1 MSLTDSV
8 ITDSL
13 GYSLERNRIEGLQIL
28 NWTELDTKSANT
40 ARVLAMDAVENAGHG
55 HPGTAMALAPV
66 AHLLF
71 QKVMNH
77 SPKNSDWFA
86 RDRFILSCGHA
97 SMLLYAQLYLTGYG
111 LEIEDLKNFRKHNS
125 LTPGHPEYRH
135 TNGVEMTTG
144 PLGQGLSSAVG
155 MAIASRYWRNY
166 FDPKTSKH
174 QSIFDNYIYVIASD
188 GDLQEGVT
196 SEASSIAGHLN
207 LSNLIVIYDDNKI
220 SIDGQTNLAFTE
232 DVEKRYEAYGWDTHC
247 VELDSSGSVNIQNL
261 IQAIDKSKKS
271 DKPSFIRLKTIIAWP
286 SPNAQNTA
294 ASHGAPLGKEEV
306 SLTKKSLGFNSEE
319 SFTVSKEVLDYTR
332 SVIETGEEKY
342 KKWLEDFQSWSL
354 NNPELSKE
362 FNRLKNNEL
371 PSDLEIGLP
380 TFEAG
385 SSVASRKSGGTVLN
399 YLSEKLIE
407 LIGGSADLA
416 ESNGVALKNAAVM
429 QKPELNIA
437 NSSIGGK
444 YLHFGIRE
452 HAMASIMNGLA
463 LYGFAR
469 PFGATFLI
477 FSDYQKPAIRLA
489 SLMQLPVIYVWSHDS
504 IGLGEDGPTHQP
516 VEQLWSLRSIPGFNV
531 VRPCDANEVS
541 QAWLKI
547 IKDNKPAGI
556 VLTRQNIPTLDRKIY
571 SSEKGVL
578 KGAYILSD
586 AKNNKPELIL
596 IATGSE
602 VQLAIDAQ
610 IQLEDS
616 QISTRVVS
624 MPCVEWFLDQDK
636 KYQDE
641 VLPEMIKNRIA
652 IEAGSTVGWYRF
664 VGSAGEVIGLDQYGA
679 SSKPDIL
686 FKEYGISVEN
696 IVATAKK
703 LINKN

>member
-1 MSLTDSV
+1 MSLLDSV
-8 ITDSL
+8 TTDSL
-13 GYSLERNRIEGLQIL
+13 GYSLERKRIKGLYIL
-28 NWTELDTKSANT
+28 NWTELDTKSSNT

-71 QKVMNH
+71 NKVMNH

-97 SMLLYAQLYLTGYG
+97 SMLLYSQLYLTGYG

-125 LTPGHPEYRH
+125 LTPGHPEFGH

-166 FDPKTSKH
+166 FDPKTAVN

-220 SIDGQTNLAFTE
+220 SIDGETNLAFTE
-232 DVEKRYEAYGWDTHC
+232 DVEKRYQAYGWDTHA
-247 VELDSSGSVNIQNL
+247 VGLDSNGSVDIQKL
-261 IQAIDKSKKS
+261 IDAIEKSKKS
-271 DKPSFIRLKTIIAWP
+271 EKPSFIRLKTVIAWP
-286 SPNAQNTA
+286 APHAQNTA
-294 ASHGAPLGKEEV
+294 ASHGAPLGKDEV
-306 SLTKKSLGFNSEE
+306 KLTKESLGFNPDE
-319 SFTVSKEVLDYTR
+319 SFVVSKEVLDYTR
-332 SVIETGEEKY
+332 SVLETGEEKY
-342 KKWLEDFQSWSL
+342 NKWLQKFEDWASKNPDLNKQFKRLQTNSL
-354 NNPELSKE
+354 PDDLESN
-362 FNRLKNNEL
+362 L
-371 PSDLEIGLP
+371 PS
-380 TFEAG
+380 FEAG
-385 SSVASRKSGGTVLN
+385 ASVASRKSGGTVLN
-399 YLSEKLIE
+399 FFSEKLVE

-416 ESNGVALKNAAVM
+416 ESNGVALKNAAIM
-429 QKPELNIA
+429 QKPELNIP

-463 LYGFAR
+463 LYGFSR

-547 IKDNKPAGI
+547 IKDKKPAGI

-571 SSEKGVL
+571 ASEQGVSN
-578 KGAYILSD
+578 GAYVLSE
-586 AKNNKPELIL
+586 AKNNQAEMIL

-602 VQLAIDAQ
+602 VQLALDAQ
-610 IQLEDS
+610 KQLEELK
-616 QISTRVVS
+616 ISTRVVS
-624 MPCVEWFLDQDK
+624 MPCVEWFLTQDE
-636 KYQDE
+636 KYQKH
-641 VLPEMIKNRIA
+641 VLPKDIKKIA
-652 IEAGSTVGWYRF
+652 IEAGSTLGWYRF
-664 VGSAGEVIGLDQYGA
+664 VGSDGAVIGLDHYGA

-686 FKEYGISVEN
+686 FKDYGISVEN

-703 LINKN
+703 LIN

>member
-1 MSLTDSV
+1 VSLLDSV

-13 GYSLERNRIEGLQIL
+13 GYSLERNRIKGLQIL

-97 SMLLYAQLYLTGYG
+97 SMLLYSQLYLTGYG

-125 LTPGHPEYRH
+125 LTPGHPEFGH

-166 FDPKTSKH
+166 FDSKTAKN

-232 DVEKRYEAYGWDTHC
+232 DVEKRYQAYGWDTHL
-247 VELDSSGSVNIQNL
+247 VELDSSGNVSIQKL
-261 IQAIDKSKKS
+261 IDAIEKSKKS

-294 ASHGAPLGKEEV
+294 ASHGAPLGKDEV
-306 SLTKKSLGFNSEE
+306 ILTKESLGFNPTET
-319 SFTVSKEVLDYTR
+319 FAVSKEVLDYTR
-332 SVIETGEEKY
+332 SVVQTGEEKY
-342 KKWLEDFQSWSL
+342 KKWLEKFKEWSSK
-354 NNPELSKE
+354 NPELSKE
-362 FNRLKNNEL
+362 FDRLQSQEL
-371 PSDLEIGLP
+371 PKDLEQGLP
-380 TFEAG
+380 KFETG
-385 SSVASRKSGGTVLN
+385 SSIASRKSGGTVLN
-399 YLSEKLIE
+399 FFSEKMIE

-416 ESNGVALKNAAVM
+416 ESNGVALKNALIM
-429 QKPELNIA
+429 QKPELNIS

-547 IKDNKPAGI
+547 IQDRKPAGI

-571 SSEKGVL
+571 ASELGTS
-578 KGAYILSD
+578 KGAYILSE
-586 AKNNKPELIL
+586 AKNAKPEVIL

-602 VQLAIDAQ
+602 VQMALEAQ
-610 IQLEDS
+610 KQLENENV
-616 QISTRVVS
+616 STRVVS
-624 MPCVEWFLDQDK
+624 MPCVEWFLDQDH
-636 KYQDE
+636 KYQNE
-641 VLPEMIKNRIA
+641 VLPENLKKRIA
-652 IEAGSTVGWYRF
+652 IEAGSTIGWYRF
-664 VGSAGEVIGLDQYGA
+664 VGTDGAVIGLDHYGA

-686 FKEYGISVEN
+686 FKEYGITVEN

-703 LINKN
+703 LIN

>member
-1 MSLTDSV
+1 VSLLDSV

-13 GYSLERNRIEGLQIL
+13 GYSLERNRIKGLQIL

-97 SMLLYAQLYLTGYG
+97 SMLLYSQLYLTGYG

-125 LTPGHPEYRH
+125 LTPGHPEFGH

-166 FDPKTSKH
+166 FDSKTAKN

-232 DVEKRYEAYGWDTHC
+232 DVEKRYQAYGWDTHL
-247 VELDSSGSVNIQNL
+247 VELDSSGNVSIQKL
-261 IQAIDKSKKS
+261 IDAIEKSKKS

-294 ASHGAPLGKEEV
+294 ASHGAPLGKDEV
-306 SLTKKSLGFNSEE
+306 ILTKESLGFNPTET
-319 SFTVSKEVLDYTR
+319 FAVSKEVLDYTR
-332 SVIETGEEKY
+332 SVVQTGEEKY
-342 KKWLEDFQSWSL
+342 KKWLEKFKEWSSK
-354 NNPELSKE
+354 NPELSKE
-362 FNRLKNNEL
+362 FDRLQSQEL
-371 PSDLEIGLP
+371 PKDLEQGLP
-380 TFEAG
+380 KFETG
-385 SSVASRKSGGTVLN
+385 SSIASRKSGGTVLN
-399 YLSEKLIE
+399 FFSEKMIE

-416 ESNGVALKNAAVM
+416 ESNGVALKNALIM
-429 QKPELNIA
+429 QKPELNIS

-547 IKDNKPAGI
+547 IKDRKPAGI

-571 SSEKGVL
+571 ASELGTS
-578 KGAYILSD
+578 KGAYILSE
-586 AKNNKPELIL
+586 AKNAKPEVIL

-602 VQLAIDAQ
+602 VQMALEAQ
-610 IQLEDS
+610 KQLENENV
-616 QISTRVVS
+616 STRVVS
-624 MPCVEWFLDQDK
+624 MPCVEWFLDQDH
-636 KYQDE
+636 KYQNE
-641 VLPEMIKNRIA
+641 VLPENLKKRIA
-652 IEAGSTVGWYRF
+652 IEAGSTIGWYRF
-664 VGSAGEVIGLDQYGA
+664 VGTDGAVIGLDHYGA

-686 FKEYGISVEN
+686 FKEYGITVEN

-703 LINKN
+703 LIN

>member
-1 MSLTDSV
+1 M
-8 ITDSL
+8 
-13 GYSLERNRIEGLQIL
+13 
-28 NWTELDTKSANT
+28 NWSELDTKSSNT

-71 QKVMNH
+71 QKIMNH

-97 SMLLYAQLYLTGYG
+97 SMLLYSQLYLCGYG
-111 LEIEDLKNFRKHNS
+111 LEIEDLKNFRKHGS
-125 LTPGHPEYRH
+125 LTPGHPEYGH

-166 FDPKTSKH
+166 FDSKADRN

-207 LSNLIVIYDDNKI
+207 LSNLIVVYDDNKI
-220 SIDGQTNLAFTE
+220 SIDGQTDLAFTE
-232 DVEKRYEAYGWDTHC
+232 DVEKRYQAYGWETHC
-247 VELDSSGSVNIQNL
+247 VELDSSGSVDIQKL
-261 IQAIDKSKKS
+261 ITAIEESKKS

-294 ASHGAPLGKEEV
+294 ASHGAPLGKDEV
-306 SLTKKSLGFNSEE
+306 ILTKESLGFDSTKN
-319 SFTVSKEVLDYTR
+319 FDVSKEILDYTR
-332 SVIETGEEKY
+332 SVIQTGAEKY
-342 KKWLEDFQSWSL
+342 KFWLEKFKDWSSK
-354 NNPELSKE
+354 NPELSKE
-362 FNRLKNNEL
+362 FHRLQAGEL
-371 PSDLEIGLP
+371 PKDLEVGLP
-380 TFEAG
+380 NFEAG
-385 SSVASRKSGGTVLN
+385 SSVASRKSGGSVLN
-399 YLSEKLIE
+399 FFSEKMIE

-416 ESNGVALKNAAVM
+416 ESNGVALKNAMNM
-429 QKPELNIA
+429 QKPELNIP

-463 LYGFAR
+463 LYGFTR

-547 IKDNKPAGI
+547 IKDKKPAGI
-556 VLTRQNIPTLDRKIY
+556 ILTRQNITTLDRKIY
-571 SSEKGVL
+571 ASELGVSKGGYVL
-578 KGAYILSD
+578 SE
-586 AKNNKPELIL
+586 AKNGKPEVIL

-602 VQLAIDAQ
+602 VQLALDAQ
-610 IQLEDS
+610 KQLEDEKV
-616 QISTRVVS
+616 STRVVS
-624 MPCVEWFLDQDK
+624 MPCVEWFLNQDK
-636 KYQDE
+636 NYRDE
-641 VLPEMIKNRIA
+641 VLPTEIKSRIA
-652 IEAGSTVGWYRF
+652 IEAGSTIGWYRF
-664 VGSAGEVIGLDQYGA
+664 VGTEGAVIGLDHYGA

-686 FKEYGISVEN
+686 FKEFGISVEN

-703 LINKN
+703 LIN

>member
-1 MSLTDSV
+1 M
-8 ITDSL
+8 
-13 GYSLERNRIEGLQIL
+13 
-28 NWTELDTKSANT
+28 NWSELDTKSSNT

-71 QKVMNH
+71 QKIMNH

-97 SMLLYAQLYLTGYG
+97 SMLLYSQLYLCGYG
-111 LEIEDLKNFRKHNS
+111 LEIEDLKNFRKHGS
-125 LTPGHPEYRH
+125 LTPGHPEYGH

-166 FDPKTSKH
+166 FDSKADRN

-220 SIDGQTNLAFTE
+220 SIDGQTDLAFTE
-232 DVEKRYEAYGWDTHC
+232 DVEKRYQAYGWDTHC
-247 VELDSSGSVNIQNL
+247 VELDSSGSVDIQKL
-261 IQAIDKSKKS
+261 ITAIEESKKS

-294 ASHGAPLGKEEV
+294 ASHGAPLGKDEV
-306 SLTKKSLGFNSEE
+306 ILTKESLGFDSTKN
-319 SFTVSKEVLDYTR
+319 FDVSKEILDYTR
-332 SVIETGEEKY
+332 SVIQTGAEKY
-342 KKWLEDFQSWSL
+342 KFWLEKFNDWSL
-354 NNPELSKE
+354 KNPELSKE
-362 FNRLKNNEL
+362 FHRLQAGEL
-371 PSDLEIGLP
+371 PKNLEVSLP
-380 TFEAG
+380 NFEAG
-385 SSVASRKSGGTVLN
+385 SNVASRKSGGSVLN
-399 YLSEKLIE
+399 FFSEKMIE

-416 ESNGVALKNAAVM
+416 ESNGVALKNAMNM
-429 QKPELNIA
+429 QKPELNIP

-463 LYGFAR
+463 LYGFTR

-547 IKDNKPAGI
+547 IKDKKPAGI
-556 VLTRQNIPTLDRKIY
+556 ILTRQNITTLDRKIY
-571 SSEKGVL
+571 ASELGVSKGGYVL
-578 KGAYILSD
+578 SE
-586 AKNNKPELIL
+586 AKNGKPEVIL

-602 VQLAIDAQ
+602 VQLALHAQ
-610 IQLEDS
+610 KQLEDEKV
-616 QISTRVVS
+616 STRVVS
-624 MPCVEWFLDQDK
+624 MPCVEWFLNQDK
-636 KYQDE
+636 NYRDE
-641 VLPEMIKNRIA
+641 VLPTEIKSRIA
-652 IEAGSTVGWYRF
+652 IEAGSTIGWYRF
-664 VGSAGEVIGLDQYGA
+664 VGTEGAVIGLDHYGA

-703 LINKN
+703 LIN

>member
-1 MSLTDSV
+1 M
-8 ITDSL
+8 
-13 GYSLERNRIEGLQIL
+13 
-28 NWTELDTKSANT
+28 NWTDLDTKSSNT

-71 QKVMNH
+71 QKIMNH

-97 SMLLYAQLYLTGYG
+97 SMLLYSQLYLTGYG
-111 LEIEDLKNFRKHNS
+111 LELEDLKNFRKHNS
-125 LTPGHPEYRH
+125 LTPGHPEFGH

-166 FDPKTSKH
+166 FDPKTARN

-220 SIDGQTNLAFTE
+220 SIDGQTNLAFSE
-232 DVEKRYEAYGWDTHC
+232 DVEKRYQSYGWDTHS
-247 VELDSSGSVNIQNL
+247 VELDSFGSVDIQKL
-261 IQAIDKSKKS
+261 IESIDKSKKT

-286 SPNAQNTA
+286 SPNSQNTA

-306 SLTKKSLGFNSEE
+306 ILTKNKLGFDSAKN
-319 SFTVSKEVLDYTR
+319 FNVSQEVLDYTR
-332 SVIETGEEKY
+332 SVVQTGEEKY
-342 KKWLEDFQSWSL
+342 NNWLAKYQDWAK
-354 NNPELSKE
+354 NNPELNKD
-362 FNRLKNNEL
+362 FVRLQKGQL
-371 PSDLEIGLP
+371 PNDLEEGLP
-380 TFEAG
+380 IFEKDTNL
-385 SSVASRKSGGTVLN
+385 ASRKSGGTVLN
-399 YLSEKLIE
+399 FFSEKMIE
-407 LIGGSADLA
+407 LVGGSADLA
-416 ESNGVALKNAAVM
+416 ESNGVALKNANIM
-429 QKPELNIA
+429 QKPELNIP

-444 YLHFGIRE
+444 YIHFGIRE

-463 LYGFAR
+463 LYGFTR

-516 VEQLWSLRSIPGFNV
+516 IEQLWSLRSIPGFNV

-541 QAWLKI
+541 QSWLKI
-547 IKDNKPAGI
+547 IKDKKPAGI
-556 VLTRQNIPTLDRKIY
+556 VLTRQNIPTLDRTIY
-571 SSEKGVL
+571 ASEKGVSR
-578 KGAYILSD
+578 GAYVLSES
-586 AKNNKPELIL
+586 KNGNPEVIL

-602 VQLAIDAQ
+602 VQLALAAQ
-610 IQLEDS
+610 KQLEDS
-616 QISTRVVS
+616 KISTRVVS
-624 MPCVEWFLDQDK
+624 MPCVEWFLEQDK
-636 KYQDE
+636 KYQNE
-641 VLPEMIKNRIA
+641 VLPEKVKKKIA
-652 IEAGSTVGWYRF
+652 IEAGSTIGWYKF
-664 VGSAGEVIGLDQYGA
+664 VGTDGAVIGLDRYGA

-686 FKEYGISVEN
+686 FKEFGISVEN

-703 LINKN
+703 LIN

>member
-1 MSLTDSV
+1 VSLLDSV

-13 GYSLERNRIEGLQIL
+13 GCSLGRNRIKGLQIL

-97 SMLLYAQLYLTGYG
+97 SMLLYSQLYLTGYG

-125 LTPGHPEYRH
+125 LTPGHPEFGH

-166 FDPKTSKH
+166 FDSKTAKN

-232 DVEKRYEAYGWDTHC
+232 DVEKRYQAYGWDTHL
-247 VELDSSGSVNIQNL
+247 VELDSSGNVSIQKL
-261 IQAIDKSKKS
+261 IDAIEKSKKS
-271 DKPSFIRLKTIIAWP
+271 DKPSFIRIKTIIAWP

-294 ASHGAPLGKEEV
+294 ASHGAPLGKDEV
-306 SLTKKSLGFNSEE
+306 ILTKESLGFNPTET
-319 SFTVSKEVLDYTR
+319 FVVSKEVLDYTR
-332 SVIETGEEKY
+332 SVVQTGEEKY
-342 KKWLEDFQSWSL
+342 KKWLEKFKEWSSK
-354 NNPELSKE
+354 NPELSKE
-362 FNRLKNNEL
+362 FDRLQTQEL
-371 PSDLEIGLP
+371 PKDLEQGLP
-380 TFEAG
+380 KFESG
-385 SSVASRKSGGTVLN
+385 SSIASRKSGGTVLN
-399 YLSEKLIE
+399 FFSEKMIE

-416 ESNGVALKNAAVM
+416 ESNGVALKNALIM
-429 QKPELNIA
+429 QKPELNIS

-547 IKDNKPAGI
+547 IKDRKPAGI

-571 SSEKGVL
+571 ASEIGTS
-578 KGAYILSD
+578 KGAYILSE
-586 AKNNKPELIL
+586 AKNAKPEVIL

-602 VQLAIDAQ
+602 VQIALEAQ
-610 IQLEDS
+610 KQLENENV
-616 QISTRVVS
+616 STRVVS
-624 MPCVEWFLDQDK
+624 MPCAEWFLDQDH
-636 KYQDE
+636 KYQNE
-641 VLPEMIKNRIA
+641 VLPENLKKRIA
-652 IEAGSTVGWYRF
+652 IEAGSTIGWYRF
-664 VGSAGEVIGLDQYGA
+664 VGTDGAVIGLDHYGA

-686 FKEYGISVEN
+686 FKEYGITVEN

-703 LINKN
+703 LIN

>member
-1 MSLTDSV
+1 MSLLDSV

-13 GYSLERNRIEGLQIL
+13 GCSLERNRIKGLQIL

-97 SMLLYAQLYLTGYG
+97 SMLLYSQLYLTGYG

-125 LTPGHPEYRH
+125 LTPGHPEFGH

-166 FDPKTSKH
+166 FDSKTAKN

-232 DVEKRYEAYGWDTHC
+232 DVEKRYQAYGWDTHL
-247 VELDSSGSVNIQNL
+247 VELDSSGNVSIQKL
-261 IQAIDKSKKS
+261 IDAIEKSKKS

-294 ASHGAPLGKEEV
+294 ASHGAPLGKDEV
-306 SLTKKSLGFNSEE
+306 ILTKESLGFNPTET
-319 SFTVSKEVLDYTR
+319 FAVSKEVLDYTR
-332 SVIETGEEKY
+332 SVVQTGEEKY
-342 KKWLEDFQSWSL
+342 KKWLEKFKEWSSK
-354 NNPELSKE
+354 NPELSKE
-362 FNRLKNNEL
+362 FDRLQSQEL
-371 PSDLEIGLP
+371 PKDLEQGLP
-380 TFEAG
+380 KFETG
-385 SSVASRKSGGTVLN
+385 SSIASRKSGGTVLN
-399 YLSEKLIE
+399 FFSEKMIE

-416 ESNGVALKNAAVM
+416 ESNGVALKNALIM
-429 QKPELNIA
+429 QKPELNIS

-516 VEQLWSLRSIPGFNV
+516 VEQLWSLRSIPGFSV

-547 IKDNKPAGI
+547 IKDRKPAGI

-571 SSEKGVL
+571 ASELGTS
-578 KGAYILSD
+578 KGAYILSE
-586 AKNNKPELIL
+586 AKNAKPEVIL

-602 VQLAIDAQ
+602 VQMALEAQ
-610 IQLEDS
+610 KQLENENV
-616 QISTRVVS
+616 STRVVS
-624 MPCVEWFLDQDK
+624 MPCVEWFLDQDH
-636 KYQDE
+636 KYQNE
-641 VLPEMIKNRIA
+641 VLPENLKKRIA
-652 IEAGSTVGWYRF
+652 IEAGSTIGWYRF
-664 VGSAGEVIGLDQYGA
+664 VGTDGAVIGLDHYGA

-686 FKEYGISVEN
+686 FKEYGITVEN

-703 LINKN
+703 LIN

>member
-1 MSLTDSV
+1 MSLLDSV
-8 ITDSL
+8 TTDSL
-13 GYSLERNRIEGLQIL
+13 GYSLERKRIKGLYIL
-28 NWTELDTKSANT
+28 NWTELDTKSSNT

-71 QKVMNH
+71 NKVMNH

-97 SMLLYAQLYLTGYG
+97 SMLLYSQLYLTGYG

-125 LTPGHPEYRH
+125 LTPGHPEFGH

-166 FDPKTSKH
+166 FDPKTAVN

-220 SIDGQTNLAFTE
+220 SIDGETNLAFTE
-232 DVEKRYEAYGWDTHC
+232 DVEKRYQAYGWDTHT
-247 VELDSSGSVNIQNL
+247 VGLDSNGSVDIQKL
-261 IQAIDKSKKS
+261 IDAIEKSKKS
-271 DKPSFIRLKTIIAWP
+271 EKPSFIRLKTVIAWP
-286 SPNAQNTA
+286 APHAQNTA
-294 ASHGAPLGKEEV
+294 ASHGAPLGKDEV
-306 SLTKKSLGFNSEE
+306 KLTKESLGFNPDE
-319 SFTVSKEVLDYTR
+319 SFVVSKEVLDYTR
-332 SVIETGEEKY
+332 SVLETGEEKY
-342 KKWLEDFQSWSL
+342 NKWLQKFEDWASKNPDLNKQFKRLQTNSL
-354 NNPELSKE
+354 PD
-362 FNRLKNNEL
+362 
-371 PSDLEIGLP
+371 DLENNLP
-380 TFEAG
+380 RFEADAG
-385 SSVASRKSGGTVLN
+385 VASRKSGGTVLN
-399 YLSEKLIE
+399 FFSEKLVE

-416 ESNGVALKNAAVM
+416 ESNGVALKNATIM
-429 QKPELNIA
+429 QKPELNIP

-463 LYGFAR
+463 LYGFSR

-547 IKDNKPAGI
+547 IKDKKPAGI

-571 SSEKGVL
+571 ASEQGVS
-578 KGAYILSD
+578 KGAYVLSE
-586 AKNNKPELIL
+586 AKNNQAEMIL

-602 VQLAIDAQ
+602 VQLALDAQ
-610 IQLEDS
+610 KQLEE
-616 QISTRVVS
+616 QKISTRVVS
-624 MPCVEWFLDQDK
+624 MPCVEWFLAQDE
-636 KYQDE
+636 KYQKQ
-641 VLPEMIKNRIA
+641 VLPKDIKKIA
-652 IEAGSTVGWYRF
+652 IEAGSTLGWYRF
-664 VGSAGEVIGLDQYGA
+664 VGSDGAVIGLDHYGA

-703 LINKN
+703 LIN

>member
-1 MSLTDSV
+1 M
-8 ITDSL
+8 
-13 GYSLERNRIEGLQIL
+13 
-28 NWTELDTKSANT
+28 NWTDLDTKSSNT

-71 QKVMNH
+71 QKIMNH

-97 SMLLYAQLYLTGYG
+97 SMLLYSQLYLTGYG
-111 LEIEDLKNFRKHNS
+111 LELEDLKNFRKHNS
-125 LTPGHPEYRH
+125 LTPGHPEFGH

-166 FDPKTSKH
+166 FDPNTAKN
-174 QSIFDNYIYVIASD
+174 QSIFDNYVYVIASD

-220 SIDGQTNLAFTE
+220 SIDGQTNLAFSE
-232 DVEKRYEAYGWDTHC
+232 DVEKRYQSYGWDTHS
-247 VELDSSGSVNIQNL
+247 VELDSFGSVDIQKL
-261 IQAIDKSKKS
+261 IESIDKSKKT

-286 SPNAQNTA
+286 SPNSQNTA

-306 SLTKKSLGFNSEE
+306 ILTKNKLGFDSAKN
-319 SFTVSKEVLDYTR
+319 FNVSQEVLDYTR
-332 SVIETGEEKY
+332 SVVQTGEEKY
-342 KKWLEDFQSWSL
+342 NNWLAKYQDWAK
-354 NNPELSKE
+354 NNPELNKD
-362 FNRLKNNEL
+362 FVRLQKGQL
-371 PSDLEIGLP
+371 PNDLEEGLP
-380 TFEAG
+380 IFEKDTNL
-385 SSVASRKSGGTVLN
+385 ASRKSGGTVLN
-399 YLSEKLIE
+399 FFSEKMIE
-407 LIGGSADLA
+407 LVGGSADLA
-416 ESNGVALKNAAVM
+416 ESNGVALKNANIM
-429 QKPELNIA
+429 QKPELNIP

-444 YLHFGIRE
+444 YIHFGIRE
-452 HAMASIMNGLA
+452 HAMASILNGLA
-463 LYGFAR
+463 LYGFTR

-516 VEQLWSLRSIPGFNV
+516 IEQLWSLRSIPGFNV

-541 QAWLKI
+541 QSWLKI
-547 IKDNKPAGI
+547 IKDKKPAGI
-556 VLTRQNIPTLDRKIY
+556 VLTRQNIPTLDRTIY
-571 SSEKGVL
+571 ASEKGVSR
-578 KGAYILSD
+578 GAYVLSES
-586 AKNNKPELIL
+586 KNGNPEVIL

-602 VQLAIDAQ
+602 VQLALAAQ
-610 IQLEDS
+610 KQLEDS
-616 QISTRVVS
+616 KISTRVVS
-624 MPCVEWFLDQDK
+624 MPCVEWFLEQDK
-636 KYQDE
+636 KYQNE
-641 VLPEMIKNRIA
+641 VLPEKVKKKIA
-652 IEAGSTVGWYRF
+652 IEAGSTIGWYKF
-664 VGSAGEVIGLDQYGA
+664 VGTDGAVIGLDRYGA

-686 FKEYGISVEN
+686 FKEFGISVEN

-703 LINKN
+703 LIN

>member
-1 MSLTDSV
+1 MSLLDSV
-8 ITDSL
+8 TTDSL
-13 GYSLERNRIEGLQIL
+13 GYSLERKRIKGLYIL
-28 NWTELDTKSANT
+28 NWTELDTKSSNT

-71 QKVMNH
+71 NKVMNH

-97 SMLLYAQLYLTGYG
+97 SMLLYSQLYLTGYG

-125 LTPGHPEYRH
+125 LTPGHPEFGH

-166 FDPKTSKH
+166 FDPKTAVN

-220 SIDGQTNLAFTE
+220 SIDGETNLAFTE
-232 DVEKRYEAYGWDTHC
+232 DVEKRYQAYDWDTHT
-247 VELDSSGSVNIQNL
+247 VGLDSNGSVDIQKL
-261 IQAIDKSKKS
+261 IDAIEKSKKS
-271 DKPSFIRLKTIIAWP
+271 EKPSFIRLKTVIAWP
-286 SPNAQNTA
+286 APHAQNTA
-294 ASHGAPLGKEEV
+294 ASHGAPLGKDEV
-306 SLTKKSLGFNSEE
+306 KLTKESLGFNPDE
-319 SFTVSKEVLDYTR
+319 SFVVSKEVLDYTR
-332 SVIETGEEKY
+332 SVLETGEEKY
-342 KKWLEDFQSWSL
+342 NKWLQKFEDWASKNPDLNKQFKRLQSSSL
-354 NNPELSKE
+354 PDDLESN
-362 FNRLKNNEL
+362 L
-371 PSDLEIGLP
+371 PS
-380 TFEAG
+380 FEAG
-385 SSVASRKSGGTVLN
+385 ASVASRKSGGTVLN
-399 YLSEKLIE
+399 FFSEKLVE

-416 ESNGVALKNAAVM
+416 ESNGVALKNATIM
-429 QKPELNIA
+429 QKPELNIP

-463 LYGFAR
+463 LYGFSR

-489 SLMQLPVIYVWSHDS
+489 SLMQLPVIYVWTHDS

-547 IKDNKPAGI
+547 IKDKKPAGI

-571 SSEKGVL
+571 ASEQGVSKGGYVL
-578 KGAYILSD
+578 SE
-586 AKNNKPELIL
+586 AKNNQAELIL

-602 VQLAIDAQ
+602 VQLALDAQ
-610 IQLEDS
+610 KQLEE
-616 QISTRVVS
+616 QKISTRVVS
-624 MPCVEWFLDQDK
+624 MPCVEWFLA
-636 KYQDE
+636 QDE
-641 VLPEMIKNRIA
+641 NYQKQVLPKDIKKIA
-652 IEAGSTVGWYRF
+652 IEAGSTLGWYRF
-664 VGSAGEVIGLDQYGA
+664 VGSDGAVIGLDHYGA

-703 LINKN
+703 LIN

>member
-1 MSLTDSV
+1 MSLLDSV

-13 GYSLERNRIEGLQIL
+13 GYSLERNRIKGLQIL
-28 NWTELDTKSANT
+28 NWTELDTKSTNT

-97 SMLLYAQLYLTGYG
+97 SMLLYSQLYLTGYG
-111 LEIEDLKNFRKHNS
+111 LEIEDLKNFRQHNS
-125 LTPGHPEYRH
+125 LTPGHPEFGH

-166 FDPKTSKH
+166 FDSKTAKN

-232 DVEKRYEAYGWDTHC
+232 DVEKRYQAYGWDTHL
-247 VELDSSGSVNIQNL
+247 VELDSSGNVSIQKL
-261 IQAIDKSKKS
+261 IDAIEKSKKS

-294 ASHGAPLGKEEV
+294 ASHGAPLGKDEV
-306 SLTKKSLGFNSEE
+306 ILTKESLDFNPTET
-319 SFTVSKEVLDYTR
+319 FTVSKEVLDYTR
-332 SVIETGEEKY
+332 SVVQNGEEKY
-342 KKWLEDFQSWSL
+342 KNWLEHFEEWSSK
-354 NNPELSKE
+354 NPELSKE
-362 FNRLKNNEL
+362 FHRLQSQEL
-371 PSDLEIGLP
+371 PKDLEQGLP
-380 TFEAG
+380 KFETG
-385 SSVASRKSGGTVLN
+385 SSIASRKSGGTVLN
-399 YLSEKLIE
+399 FFSEKMIE

-416 ESNGVALKNAAVM
+416 ESNGVALKNALIM
-429 QKPELNIA
+429 QKPELNIS

-463 LYGFAR
+463 LYGFVR

-516 VEQLWSLRSIPGFNV
+516 IEQLWSLRSIPGFNV

-547 IKDNKPAGI
+547 IKDRKPAGI

-571 SSEKGVL
+571 ASELGTS

-586 AKNNKPELIL
+586 AKNSKPEVIL

-602 VQLAIDAQ
+602 VQMALDAQ
-610 IQLEDS
+610 KQLEDENV
-616 QISTRVVS
+616 STRVVS
-624 MPCVEWFLDQDK
+624 MPCVEWFLDQDH
-636 KYQDE
+636 KYQNE
-641 VLPEMIKNRIA
+641 VLPENLKKRIA
-652 IEAGSTVGWYRF
+652 IEAGSTIGWYRF
-664 VGSAGEVIGLDQYGA
+664 VGTEGAVIGLDHYGA

-686 FKEYGISVEN
+686 FKEYGITVEN

-703 LINKN
+703 LIN